1 MDIETLFNQIQNLS
15 VDDQTVLANRILQQI
30 QLIETVNPQIVE
42 VSIDNWWCNNP
53 KKLWLMRQI
62 NRARPDYARDTHQLP
77 QLLAMYNVVYGLT
90 TFRSRP
96 NTPEE
101 IAEIEEHYRRIGE
114 TERRM
119 QEEQRQR
126 NEQMRQEQEQRR
138 QRREQRLQEIN
149 QELQRNEQHLQEINQ
164 ELQRNDQY
172 LQEINQELWR
182 NREIMQRDE
191 QEYLRRQ
198 QEREQRLQDIA
209 AIMERITRDIEQPE
223 LQRPRVIQFA
233 PDATLLVEVETV
245 VDDGQLCYICRD
257 EPDPNR
263 PVKKCG
269 HCEGYVHVECIRG
282 WHEYSGNSNCGY
294 CRHPIR
300 YE

>member
-1 MDIETLFNQIQNLS
+1 MDIETLFIQIQNLS

-30 QLIETVNPQIVE
+30 QLNETVDPQIVE
-42 VSIDNWWCNNP
+42 VSIDNWWRNNP

-77 QLLAMYNVVYGLT
+77 QLLAMYNVVYGPT

-101 IAEIEEHYRRIGE
+101 IAEMEER
-114 TERRM
+114 ERRREENNRRV

-126 NEQMRQEQEQRR
+126 DEQIRQWYERR
-138 QRREQRLQEIN
+138 EQRREQRLQEIN
-149 QELQRNEQHLQEINQ
+149 QQLIRNREIRQQNEQHLQEINQ
-164 ELQRNDQY
+164 ELQRN
-172 LQEINQELWR
+172 
-182 NREIMQRDE
+182 E
-191 QEYLRRQ
+191 QEYLQRQ
-198 QEREQRLQDIA
+198 QEREQRQQEREQQEIA
-209 AIMERITRDIEQPE
+209 AIMERIRREVEHPD
-223 LQRPRVIQFA
+223 LQQPRVIQFA
-233 PDATLLVEVETV
+233 PNATPLVEVEAAV
-245 VDDGQLCYICRD
+245 NDGQLCYICRD